1 MAQITPEEF
10 ARGAQQVL
18 GKEPLA
24 SPEPRPKPGVGGK
37 PESLIVDVQSF
48 EQLADALRSIET
60 RVAAVQLSL
69 TVTQQRQRDRLGE
82 VCRDLRDLIANV
94 GGWQQA

>member
-1 MAQITPEEF
+1 V
-10 ARGAQQVL
+10 ARSRRWVRSQSRHPSQG
-18 GKEPLA
+18 
-24 SPEPRPKPGVGGK
+24 R
-37 PESLIVDVQSF
+37 SLIVVVQSF

-82 VCRDLRDLIANV
+82 VCRDLRDLIANIV
-94 GGWQQA
+94 GGERA